1 MLTFNVINPEKNS
14 GDKITGFHFFLFL
27 ASNTQAT
34 LFDTDMGAPI
44 VWGTKD
50 KVSLIMSQQL
60 PKIVKDKSISI
71 QIYKWAGGKFTFKS
85 QKLVGNNTDEIKTFL
100 HKNGI

>member
-14 GDKITGFHFFLFL
+14 GDKIKGINFFLFI

-34 LFDTDMGAPI
+34 LFDTDMGSPI

-60 PKIVKDKSISI
+60 PEIVKSKSISI
-71 QIYKWAGGKFTFKS
+71 QIYKWTGGKFSFRS
-85 QKLVGNNTDEIKTFL
+85 QKLVSNNTDEIKMFL
-100 HKNGI
+100 HRNGV